1 VAIDA
6 DCTWPLSTW
15 NQPISPRE
23 LNEAASLLS
32 GSTDLMT
39 GANFTDEAIM
49 ARPDLGAFRIVHF
62 ATHGLVTAPRVG
74 CPVRPALLTSFGDS
88 RSDGLLTFREIFD
101 LHLDADLVI
110 LSACD
115 TAAGAGLEATR
126 EAGLATGGGEALD
139 GLVRAFIAA
148 GGRQVIASH
157 WPAPDD
163 FDATERLFN
172 GFYKAK
178 NASIGNALRTS
189 QTSLMDDPLTSHPY
203 YWAGFAIVGDA
214 ARPVPAH

>member
-1 VAIDA
+1 MTPDDA
-6 DCTWPLSTW
+6 SPLSPDAPPGAANGHGDTRANTQAN
-15 NQPISPRE
+15 NQ
-23 LNEAASLLS
+23 
-32 GSTDLMT
+32 
-39 GANFTDEAIM
+39 ANNQGDIGD
-49 ARPDLGAFRIVHF
+49 PPPL
-62 ATHGLVTAPRVG
+62 
-74 CPVRPALLTSFGDS
+74 DS
-88 RSDGLLTFREIFD
+88 RYTATSGRVFLTGTQALVRLMMEQARN
-101 LHLDADLVI
+101 DA
-110 LSACD
+110 A
-115 TAAGAGLEATR
+115 
-126 EAGLATGGGEALD
+126 AGLATGGGEALD